1 MKILHWCVWIT
12 ADVWYQRWGSCSQG
26 CNNDSVVVTGHHV
39 SAAKKQQTNKHLDHH
54 TTVHG
59 QDDQARTILVY
70 SLIYYS
76 SSLFWETCNSN
87 TLEFMAL
94 FFLILIILGWV
105 LHLLRHSDTSLIFAD
120 FILNNFVQLVQSHA
134 VLETPAIR
142 ILLCDSELTSL
153 KDLGAT
159 TY

>member
-54 TTVHG
+54 TSVHG

-87 TLEFMAL
+87 TLQFMAL
-94 FFLILIILGWV
+94 FILHPHYLRLSSSSAETFRYKSHICW
-105 LHLLRHSDTSLIFAD
+105 LHPQQLCTVGTESCGAGNTC
-120 FILNNFVQLVQSHA
+120 NQNFTLW
-134 VLETPAIR
+134 
-142 ILLCDSELTSL
+142 
-153 KDLGAT
+153 
-159 TY
+159 

>member
-26 CNNDSVVVTGHHV
+26 CNNDSVVVTGHQ
-39 SAAKKQQTNKHLDHH
+39 SQLRRNNKQTNTWTITLLSMVKMTRQEQSLFTLWFIIPHLYSE
-54 TTVHG
+54 
-59 QDDQARTILVY
+59 RLVIQIHS
-70 SLIYYS
+70 SLWLFS
-76 SSLFWETCNSN
+76 SS
-87 TLEFMAL
+87 
-94 FFLILIILGWV
+94 ILIILGWV

-153 KDLGAT
+153 EDLGAA